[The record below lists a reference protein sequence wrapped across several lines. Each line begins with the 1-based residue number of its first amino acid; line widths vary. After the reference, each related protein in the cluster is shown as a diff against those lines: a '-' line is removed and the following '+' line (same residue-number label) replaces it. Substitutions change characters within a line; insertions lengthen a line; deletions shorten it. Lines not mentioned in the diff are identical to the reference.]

1 MKLHYDPATDMLHI
15 SFGERSEVEGFD
27 LCDGIVV
34 HLDAEGD
41 VAALEVEHAS
51 QRVGLEGLEAL
62 VRHDGPMDAPDLKV
76 LLLAPEPRTE
86 ALTLARTRSRSL

>member
-1 MKLHYDPATDMLHI
+1 MKLSYDPTTDMLRI
-15 SFGERSEVEGFD
+15 SFGERLEVEGFH

-34 HLDAEGD
+34 HLDAEEE